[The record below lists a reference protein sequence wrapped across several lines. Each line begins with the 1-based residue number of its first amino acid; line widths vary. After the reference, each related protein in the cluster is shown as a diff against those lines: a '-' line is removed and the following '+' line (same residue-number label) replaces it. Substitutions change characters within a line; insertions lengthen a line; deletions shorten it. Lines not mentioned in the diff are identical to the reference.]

1 MNVLGKITS
10 QTTLGEMMIT
20 RHKLGI
26 TMLSYDFDSTRLHPV
41 YVTAF
46 TATFRVVG
54 SGATEAEATDDAIA
68 RVQHR
73 IAEQIA
79 QSAAARVAP

>member
-10 QTTLGEMMIT
+10 QTTLGEMMVT

-41 YVTAF
+41 YVTAY
-46 TATFRVVG
+46 TANFRVVG
-54 SGATEAEATDDAIA
+54 SGATEAEAVDDAIA
-68 RVQHR
+68 RVHHR
-73 IAEQIA
+73 IGEQLA
-79 QSAAARVAP
+79 KSAAASTAP